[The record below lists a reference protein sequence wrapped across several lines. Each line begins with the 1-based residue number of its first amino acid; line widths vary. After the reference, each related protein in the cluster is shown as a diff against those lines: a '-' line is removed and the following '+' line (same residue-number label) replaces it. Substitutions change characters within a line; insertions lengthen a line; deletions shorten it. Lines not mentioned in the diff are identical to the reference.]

1 MQRKRMVKMKIYNT
15 LTRKKEEFVPID
27 PNEVKMYSCGPTVYD
42 YFHIGNARP
51 FIIFDTM
58 RRYLEY
64 RGYKVKF
71 VQNFT
76 DIDDKMINRANKEGI
91 TVKELGDRFIREYF
105 QDAKALGIRE
115 ATVHPKATE
124 NIDAIISII
133 QDLEDKGYAYA
144 VDGNVYFSTK
154 KFQEYGKLSKQPL
167 EDLEAGARID
177 VNEHKQDAMD
187 FALWKAQ
194 KEGEP
199 AWESPWGMGRPGWH
213 IECSAMANK
222 YLGKTIDIHSGG
234 KDLVFPHHENE
245 IAQSECAN
253 GQCFAN
259 YWMHNGYI
267 NIDNQKM
274 SKSLGNFFTV
284 RDIAKKYDYEII
296 RFFML
301 SAHYRNPVNFSESL
315 MEQAK
320 SAMERVYTCINNLQF
335 LLENSEARELNAEEK
350 ALDKKLLE
358 CRQKF
363 IDAMDD
369 DLNTADA
376 IAAIF
381 DIVYAANTHLSN
393 EAKNAETVVA
403 KTLDTIHELGD
414 VLGLF
419 AKKEASLDETVE
431 ALIEERNQ
439 ARKAKDWAK
448 ADEIRDRLK
457 AMNIELK
464 DTPMGVKWSYIEQ

>member
-1 MQRKRMVKMKIYNT
+1 MKIYNT
-15 LTRKKEEFVPID
+15 LTRKKEEFVPMD
-27 PNEVKMYSCGPTVYD
+27 KNEVKMYSCGPTVYD

-64 RGYKVKF
+64 SGYKVKF

-76 DIDDKMINRANKEGI
+76 DVDDKMIKRANAEGI

-105 QDAKALGIRE
+105 EDAEALGIHK

-124 NIDAIISII
+124 NIDAIIDII
-133 QDLEDKGYAYA
+133 KKLEDNGFAYNI
-144 VDGNVYFSTK
+144 DGNVYFSTK
-154 KFQEYGKLSKQPL
+154 KFREYGKLSKQPL

-177 VNEHKQDAMD
+177 VNETKRDVMD
-187 FALWKAQ
+187 FALWKKQ

-222 YLGKTIDIHSGG
+222 YLGETIDLHSGG
-234 KDLVFPHHENE
+234 QDLIFPHHENE

-253 GQCFAN
+253 GKPFAH

-267 NIDNQKM
+267 NINNQKM

-284 RDIAKKYDYEII
+284 RDIRKKYDSEVI

-301 SAHYRNPVNFSESL
+301 SAHYRNPINFADTL
-315 MEQAK
+315 MDQAK
-320 SAMERVYTCINNLQF
+320 SAVDRVYTCIENLEF
-335 LLENSEARELNAEEK
+335 LLDNAAEGNE
-350 ALDKKLLE
+350 DITIITKLE
-358 CRQKF
+358 QCKTKF

-376 IAAIF
+376 LAAIF
-381 DIVYAANTHLSN
+381 DIVYIANTEINQKSVKSVVQKALS
-393 EAKNAETVVA
+393 
-403 KTLDTIHELGD
+403 LIRELGE

-419 AKKEASLDETVE
+419 GKDTKKSIDAEIEE
-431 ALIEERNQ
+431 LIEQRTQ
-439 ARKAKDWAK
+439 ARAEKNWAK
-448 ADEIRDRLK
+448 ADEIRDKLK
-457 AMNIELK
+457 EMNIILK
-464 DTPMGVKWSYIEQ
+464 DTPQGVQWSFAE

>member
-1 MQRKRMVKMKIYNT
+1 MKIYNT
-15 LTRKKEEFVPID
+15 LTRKKEEFIPID
-27 PNEVKMYSCGPTVYD
+27 KNEVKMYSCGPTVYD

-58 RRYLEY
+58 RRYLEFS
-64 RGYKVKF
+64 GYKVKF

-76 DIDDKMINRANKEGI
+76 DVDDKMIKRANEEGI
-91 TVKELGDRFIREYF
+91 TVKELGERFIAEYF
-105 QDAKALGIRE
+105 EDAKALGIQE
-115 ATVHPKATE
+115 ATIHPKATE
-124 NIDAIISII
+124 NIDAIIAVIEKLI
-133 QDLEDKGYAYA
+133 ENGYAYN

-154 KFQEYGKLSKQPL
+154 KFDGYGKLSHQPL
-167 EDLEAGARID
+167 DDLEAGARID
-177 VNEHKQDAMD
+177 INEHKNDPMD

-194 KEGEP
+194 KPGEP

-213 IECSAMANK
+213 IECSAMVNK
-222 YLGKTIDIHSGG
+222 YLGETIDIHSGG
-234 KDLVFPHHENE
+234 QDLIFPHHENE

-253 GQCFAN
+253 CKPFSN

-267 NIDNQKM
+267 NINNQKM

-284 RDIAKKYDYEII
+284 RDIRKKYESEVI

-301 SAHYRNPVNFSESL
+301 SAHYRNPINFADTL

-320 SAMERVYTCINNLQF
+320 SAVERVYTCLENLDF
-335 LLENSEARELNAEEK
+335 LLSNSEEK
-350 ALDKKLLE
+350 DVCEKCGVISAKLDE

-381 DIVYAANTHLSN
+381 DIVYLANT
-393 EAKNAETVVA
+393 EITADAAKQVIEKAIN
-403 KTLDTIHELGD
+403 LIHELGA

-419 AKKEASLDETVE
+419 MKDTKKTLDEEVE
-431 ALIEERNQ
+431 ELIQKRNE
-439 ARKAKDWAK
+439 ARAAKNWAE
-448 ADEIRDRLK
+448 ADAIRDKLK
-457 AMNIELK
+457 EMNIVLK
-464 DTPMGVKWSYIEQ
+464 DTPNGVQWSIVQ